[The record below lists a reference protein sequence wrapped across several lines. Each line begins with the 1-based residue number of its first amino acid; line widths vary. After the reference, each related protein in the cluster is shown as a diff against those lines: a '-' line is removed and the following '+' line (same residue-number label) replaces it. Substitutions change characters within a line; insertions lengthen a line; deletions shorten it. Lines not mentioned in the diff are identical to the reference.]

1 MPIGFLPMRTNI
13 PRPSLLALLPL
24 VATLSAQPS
33 VDPATAPSLLLSDDA
48 YHAVSTFYDYDSAIP
63 LDARVVDQNE
73 TPAYR
78 REKIAFTTSTGER
91 IAGWF
96 ALPKAV
102 TTPPPCVLVLH
113 GVGSNKDSWWR
124 ADNPTGP
131 LVPRLLEAGYAVFML
146 DAAYFGERSYLGDFA
161 NPQNFVGKSNWLYR
175 FRDLIVRTTVDYR
188 RALDYLATRTDIDPV
203 RRAVFGYSMGGV
215 TAVNLLAVEP
225 RLQAGVVC
233 VAPPMLGSGTAP
245 ASMPPAARAR
255 LAAIAPD
262 NHARALADKP
272 VLFLMARKD
281 IYYTAEDAEGLVA
294 RVPGSAKQLKF
305 FDSGHML
312 PHAYIDD
319 AVAWFVQ
326 HLKP

>member
-1 MPIGFLPMRTNI
+1 MQKLISRT
-13 PRPSLLALLPL
+13 LTAAMLTAA
-24 VATLSAQPS
+24 VALSAQT
-33 VDPATAPSLLLSDDA
+33 VTQVPAITPLSLPYGDEA
-48 YHAVSTFYDYDSAIP
+48 YRAVTQFYDYDVSIP
-63 LDARVVDQNE
+63 LDARVVDQSE
-73 TPAYR
+73 TPAYK

-96 ALPKAV
+96 ALPKAA

-113 GVGSNKDSWWR
+113 GVGTNKDAWWR

-146 DAAYFGERSYLGDFA
+146 DAAYFGERSHLGDFA
-161 NPQNFVGKSNWLYR
+161 NPQNFVGKNNWLYR

-215 TAVNLLAVEP
+215 TAINLLAVEP
-225 RLQAGVVC
+225 RLQVGVVC
-233 VAPPMLGSGTAP
+233 VAPPMLGTGGAP

-255 LAAIAPD
+255 LAAVAPD
-262 NHARALADKP
+262 NHVRALADKP

-281 IYYTAEDAEGLVA
+281 IYYTVEDAEGLVA

-312 PHAYIDD
+312 PHTYIDD
-319 AVAWFVQ
+319 TTAWLVQ
-326 HLKP
+326 RLKP